1 MEEFLDNCLQDYG
14 LVSDECYELE
24 FKYSFLGPPLN
35 QLSLTGTTK
44 EVEESD
50 ALELNEGLESTDV
63 QETVEDLPEAEPLW
77 YMTQSPDHRALLAHP
92 VITSFLCLKWRR
104 IRAYYYTNLTVY
116 LLFLSC
122 ITSYL
127 LLAAKENATDNAG
140 LRILTL
146 VCAVALTLRESFQ
159 ALVSPRRYFFNV
171 ENLLEAVMLAFSIYL
186 TKSPFQVEEQHHRH
200 LAAATILL

>member
-1 MEEFLDNCLQDYG
+1 MEEFLDSCLQDYG
-14 LVSDECYELE
+14 LVSDEHFQLE
-24 FKYSFLGPPLN
+24 FKYSFLGPPFDPIP
-35 QLSLTGTTK
+35 T
-44 EVEESD
+44 EVDENDD
-50 ALELNEGLESTDV
+50 AFELNEDFDNEDLKT
-63 QETVEDLPEAEPLW
+63 QEPYEELHTCELPEAEPLW

-159 ALVSPRRYFFNV
+159 ALVSP
-171 ENLLEAVMLAFSIYL
+171 
-186 TKSPFQVEEQHHRH
+186 
-200 LAAATILL
+200 